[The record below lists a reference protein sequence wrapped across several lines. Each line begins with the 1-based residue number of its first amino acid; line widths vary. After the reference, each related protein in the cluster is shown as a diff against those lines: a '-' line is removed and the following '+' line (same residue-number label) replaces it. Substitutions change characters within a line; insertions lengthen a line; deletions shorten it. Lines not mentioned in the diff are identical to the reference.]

1 MFDIIDET
9 NPLTI
14 DGVTVLHA
22 AALGGYSIVYE
33 FLMKKFSNKNPSAI
47 DGWTPLHAAAANGHL
62 EVCEMI
68 LKNIQDIQG
77 VMVEC
82 NGKTPLA
89 LASDYKHL
97 ICMLLINSHVQSLI
111 LKDIQDNPY
120 YRGIEV
126 VPIISQWNS
135 ETPFTPESAR
145 LEIQYY

>member
-1 MFDIIDET
+1 M
-9 NPLTI
+9 L
-14 DGVTVLHA
+14 
-22 AALGGYSIVYE
+22 
-33 FLMKKFSNKNPSAI
+33 LMKKFSNTNPSAI
-47 DGWTPLHAAAANGHL
+47 DGWTPLHAAASHGHL

-82 NGKTPLA
+82 NGETPLA
-89 LASDYKHL
+89 LASDYRHL
-97 ICMLLINSHVQSLI
+97 ICMLLINSHIQSLI

-135 ETPFTPESAR
+135 ETPFTPERSR
-145 LEIQYY
+145 LDIQYY